1 MRADQEKFVK
11 VVFQALKPL
20 GSRLDIRHN
29 GFRLFDLIA
38 QRPVTLLPLLHSDD
52 RFTDCRVGHAGKP
65 RLLSA

>member
-1 MRADQEKFVK
+1 MFFIR
-11 VVFQALKPL
+11 KPL

-38 QRPVTLLPLLHSDD
+38 QRTVTLLPLLHSDD
-52 RFTDCRVGHAGKP
+52 RFDDCRVGHAGKP